1 MRNLETDFSLRRQK
15 MDVPSHSSSLCLKI
29 SSDYSV
35 IRGTEGRNL
44 TLLLVIWGFAK
55 HIRST
60 TVLRKIIFRV
70 AEEVRNKENK
80 SMISVWWRGNIMKE
94 KQSKDQR
101 RSSVPFLT
109 HKLQIWT
116 RWLNFILFYFNK
128 KFPQL
133 SSYNV
138 NFMWPSVTEMTD

>member
-29 SSDYSV
+29 YSDYSV

-55 HIRST
+55 HSRST

-80 SMISVWWRGNIMKE
+80 TNLWSQFGEGGTLRRKSNLRTREEVVYLFLLISFRFELDGSI
-94 KQSKDQR
+94 
-101 RSSVPFLT
+101 SSF
-109 HKLQIWT
+109 
-116 RWLNFILFYFNK
+116 FILITNF
-128 KFPQL
+128 L
-133 SSYNV
+133 SCPLT
-138 NFMWPSVTEMTD
+138 M